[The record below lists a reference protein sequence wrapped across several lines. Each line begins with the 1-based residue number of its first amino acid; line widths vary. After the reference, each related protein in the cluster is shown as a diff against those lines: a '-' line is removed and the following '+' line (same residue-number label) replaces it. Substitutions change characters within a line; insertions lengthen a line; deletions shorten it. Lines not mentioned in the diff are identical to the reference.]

1 MAEQELM
8 PIEQTL
14 PRNLFVLPLA
24 GNPIFPGLF
33 TPLSIESKEDVD
45 IVNQAMSHGGDL
57 GLLLM
62 KDESKVEYE
71 GDNLYRVGTVAKI
84 VKRIKLPD
92 GGMSIFIS
100 TIKRFQ
106 VKDFHTSGTY
116 IIAEVDYLDD
126 IEDNPTELKAW
137 TRQLILETKKLS
149 KGNPLFTEEMRLNMV
164 NIDQAGKMADFIAS
178 IINIDRRQQQ
188 RILETLNVR
197 RRMERVLVFIKKE
210 QQVLQMQAQIRKRV
224 NSKLEKNQREY
235 FLREELKHIQ
245 QELGLTNDPRTA
257 VYNKLAKQIGEL
269 DLKGEVAEAVNN
281 ELEKFQTLDPNSPE
295 YSITRTYLETIAALP
310 WKDPKPENF
319 SLESAKKILERDH
332 YGLKDV
338 KDRII
343 EYLAVRKKKG

>member
-33 TPLSIESKEDVD
+33 TPLSIESREDVEL
-45 IVNQAMSHGGDL
+45 VNQAMNHGGDL

-62 KDESKVEYE
+62 KDDSKVEYE
-71 GDNLYRVGTVAKI
+71 GENLYRVGTVAKI
-84 VKRIKLPD
+84 IKRIKLPD

-126 IEDNPTELKAW
+126 IEDNPTELNAW
-137 TRQLILETKKLS
+137 TRQLIVETKKLS
-149 KGNPLFTEEMRLNMV
+149 KGNPLFTEEMRLNMI
-164 NIDQAGKMADFIAS
+164 NIDHAGKMTDFIAS

-197 RRMERVLVFIKKE
+197 RRIERV
-210 QQVLQMQAQIRKRV
+210 
-224 NSKLEKNQREY
+224 
-235 FLREELKHIQ
+235 
-245 QELGLTNDPRTA
+245 
-257 VYNKLAKQIGEL
+257 
-269 DLKGEVAEAVNN
+269 
-281 ELEKFQTLDPNSPE
+281 
-295 YSITRTYLETIAALP
+295 
-310 WKDPKPENF
+310 
-319 SLESAKKILERDH
+319 SANTSSERSYATFNRSWD
-332 YGLKDV
+332 
-338 KDRII
+338 
-343 EYLAVRKKKG
+343 